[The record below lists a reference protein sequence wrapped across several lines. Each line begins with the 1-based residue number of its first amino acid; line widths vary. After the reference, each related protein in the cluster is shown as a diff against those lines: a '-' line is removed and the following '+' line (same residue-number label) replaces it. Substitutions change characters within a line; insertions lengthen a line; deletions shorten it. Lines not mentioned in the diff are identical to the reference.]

1 MSGRVERIL
10 ARLVSGAPDR
20 GPSAAVCA
28 VARYGTLVAEVAV
41 GVSQASDGGRPLAD
55 PPPVTARTRFDVGSV
70 TKAVATTALVMTLRA
85 RGRLDL
91 DAPVATWLPGFTG
104 DGRELVTPR
113 HLLLHRGGLWE
124 WWPTYVHAGD
134 RDAALALVRRLPL
147 RYPPG
152 AGHHYSDL
160 GFMLLGAVVEEA
172 AGEPLDALA
181 RREVFGPLGMAAT
194 GYRRRGDPAPDPVAA
209 TSTGDAYERSM
220 VATGEPYPVAEDPAA
235 FAGWRAHVLRGEVND
250 GNAFHAFQGV
260 AGHAGLLT
268 TAADLCRFGGALLGA
283 LGSGWPDPGS
293 AGGASPWP
301 GAVVREFLAAGPDP
315 GQALGFQLRRAGG
328 CRVAGHSGFP
338 GAELAVVPERGVVVA
353 LLTNRLHPQSTPV
366 EIEPAWAAILDV
378 VLGGGLDSAPEHS
391 AQGRGTHQ
399 PCA

>member
-1 MSGRVERIL
+1 VERIL
-10 ARLVSGAPDR
+10 THLVSGAPDR

-28 VARYGTLVAEVAV
+28 VADRRGLVAEVAAGTSQV
-41 GVSQASDGGRPLAD
+41 GGDGADGGRPVAD

-70 TKAVATTALVMTLRA
+70 TKAVATTALAMTLRA

-104 DGRELVTPR
+104 DGRELVTVR
-113 HLLLHRGGLWE
+113 QLLLHRGGLWE
-124 WWPTYVHAGD
+124 WWPTYVHARG
-134 RDAALALVRRLPL
+134 RDAALAFVQRLPL

-152 AGHHYSDL
+152 AGRHYSDL
-160 GFMLLGAVVEEA
+160 GFMLLGAIVEEA

-181 RREVFGPLGMAAT
+181 RRAVFGPLGMADT

-235 FAGWRAHVLRGEVND
+235 FAGWREHVLRGEVND

-268 TAADLCRFGGALLGA
+268 TAADLCRFGTALLGA
-283 LGSGWPDPGS
+283 LDPGS
-293 AGGASPWP
+293 FRGGSPWP

-328 CRVAGHSGFP
+328 WRVAGHSGFP
-338 GAELAVVPERGVVVA
+338 GAELAVVPERGVALA

-366 EIEPAWAAILDV
+366 DIEPAWTAILDT
-378 VLGGGLDSAPEHS
+378 VLEGAVLEG
-391 AQGRGTHQ
+391 GTHQ